1 MRQAF
6 AKTFGEPEDKHVPS
20 KEYVEKKL
28 SELEGGEFRAE
39 AFSEIVSRDEV
50 DPDVLLPVWDSKGHI
65 SVKKGSS
72 TVAMP
77 SGPEQLRL
85 RLTVM
90 CNAIRMLKLK
100 HTQPHEIKDVDAD
113 LFETYKEYLLGDYC
127 YGLRTAESAGA
138 TTPPWTLVL
147 SYERAILKYA
157 CKLVTQE
164 GLQLGAALKKAWKD
178 ASVKERHFITP
189 LALYA
194 KRPLPPP
201 PGNWDNAN
209 RGRGRGRI
217 KGGKGNKGSGKGKAT
232 ATAKGSSRT
241 PDDKPICF
249 RYNSKAGCKKK
260 DKCHFARVCQL
271 CFAKRPAY
279 QCKAGA
285 KDTQGGLTTDAGARY
300 IADTGYD

>member
-1 MRQAF
+1 MA
-6 AKTFGEPEDKHVPS
+6 S
-20 KEYVEKKL
+20 SL
-28 SELEGGEFRAE
+28 
-39 AFSEIVSRDEV
+39 DEV

-85 RLTVM
+85 RLSVM

-100 HTQPHEIKDVDAD
+100 HTQRHEIKDVDAD

-127 YGLRTAESAGA
+127 YGLRTAEAVGA
-138 TTPPWTLVL
+138 TIPPWTLVL
-147 SYERAILKYA
+147 SYEHAIREICVQASYPGGYA
-157 CKLVTQE
+157 ARSCFEKVL
-164 GLQLGAALKKAWKD
+164 
-178 ASVKERHFITP
+178 ERHFITP

-201 PGNWDNAN
+201 PGNWDNAG
-209 RGRGRGRI
+209 RGQGRGRG

-232 ATAKGSSRT
+232 ATAKGSSRA

-249 RYNSKAGCKKK
+249 RYNSKAGCRKK
-260 DKCHFARVCQL
+260 DKCHFAHVCQL
-271 CFAKRPAY
+271 CFAKHPAY

-285 KDTQGGLTTDAGARY
+285 KDTQGEGA
-300 IADTGYD
+300 A